1 MKLTFKIGGRAV
13 IYQRVSSKEQEGG
26 FSPETQ
32 LEKCYDWA
40 ACHNYEVVKP
50 FVGESESAKTDVNRK
65 RFNEMLKFVMDRR
78 NKIDAVIVYSTSRF
92 SRTGTKS
99 FSIVD
104 ELMDR
109 GIPVFSATSDY
120 DARTANGK
128 LMQRLELLL
137 AEYDNSIK
145 SQAVRDNGA
154 KALRSGRWIQAP
166 PLGYDMKT
174 TRAKQTITVTA
185 EGRLIQKAFAMK
197 VNENLSNEEIRDK
210 MKILGLDLIKQ
221 RWSKIFRN
229 IFYAGYFSHPFLEG
243 DIVKGPYEPLV
254 SLEDFLKIN
263 GVVQESHSRGYE
275 IKGEREYAPLLGV
288 IRCPVCGHNLTASLS
303 TKMRKKYGRE
313 VGYYMC
319 GRKNCKCNVSTK
331 KANAGFEQL
340 LGCMALPEAYTDA
353 LRAQLKKA
361 FPILNQEGAEEITA
375 LKTNLAHKE
384 TEISRVEY
392 NLATAPTAKVQE
404 ICMQHLEKL
413 EAEKEAI
420 QRELADKDK
429 SLLNLDEYIDYALNL
444 KDNILKL
451 WQIASLPQKR
461 SLQNLAFPDGVVWDK
476 ENEIIEPLSKNEFL
490 FVYDLKSVNYGEKEN
505 GQTADYDNLSA
516 LAPPTVEILNIWR
529 DFRKVV
535 DFIDG
540 NREWIVPLLQRFEAE
555 K

>member
-1 MKLTFKIGGRAV
+1 MTEELNNMLKPFVKGEKTILKKGGRAV
-13 IYQRVSSKEQEGG
+13 IYQRVSSKEQEDG

-32 LEKCYDWA
+32 LEKCYEWA
-40 ACHNYEVVKP
+40 ASHGFEVVKEYS
-50 FVGESESAKTDVNRK
+50 GAHESAKSDSDRK
-65 RFNEMLKFVMDRR
+65 RFNEMLKFVKEKR
-78 NKIDAVIVYSTSRF
+78 NRIDAVIVYMTSRF
-92 SRTGTKS
+92 SRTGDKS

-104 ELMDR
+104 ELR
-109 GIPVFSATSDY
+109 EKKIPIFSATSSY
-120 DARTANGK
+120 DARTADGR
-128 LMQRLELLL
+128 MIQGMELLM
-137 AEYDNSIK
+137 AEHENSIK
-145 SQAVRDNGA
+145 SQAVKDNGA
-154 KALRSGRWIQAP
+154 RALRSGRWIQAP
-166 PLGYDMKT
+166 PRGYDMKT
-174 TRAKQTITVTA
+174 TRVKQTITVTA

-197 VNENLSNEEIRDK
+197 ANENLSNEEIRDR
-210 MKILGLDLIKQ
+210 MKILGLGLIKQ

-243 DIVKGPYEPLV
+243 DIVKGPHEPLV

-263 GVVQESHSRGYE
+263 GIVQQSHSRGYE

-331 KANAGFEQL
+331 KANASFEQL
-340 LGCMALPEAYTDA
+340 LSCMALPEAYTDA

-420 QRELADKDK
+420 QRELVDKDK

-444 KDNILKL
+444 KDNMLKL
-451 WQIASLPQKR
+451 WQIASLPHKR

-490 FVYDLKSVNYGEKEN
+490 FVYDLKSINCEEKEN
-505 GQTADYDNLSA
+505 GQTADFDNLSA
-516 LAPPTVEILNIWR
+516 LAPQVGLEPTT
-529 DFRKVV
+529 
-535 DFIDG
+535 
-540 NREWIVPLLQRFEAE
+540 P
-555 K
+555 